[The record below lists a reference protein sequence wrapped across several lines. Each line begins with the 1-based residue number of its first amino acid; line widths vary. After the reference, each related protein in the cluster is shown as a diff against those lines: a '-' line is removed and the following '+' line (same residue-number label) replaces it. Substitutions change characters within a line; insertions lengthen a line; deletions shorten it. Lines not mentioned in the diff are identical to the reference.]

1 MITEV
6 GPAGEILEPK
16 ELRGNAI
23 GALVRDKLNPA
34 IPNWKEV
41 PEKKKDE
48 LWDKQLKLNFRVPE
62 GKQELVKK
70 CFQDLGRVISM
81 LEVRAQ

>member
-6 GPAGEILEPK
+6 RPVGEILEPK
-16 ELRGNAI
+16 KFRGRFRNTI

-41 PEKKKDE
+41 PEKKKDK
-48 LWDKQLKLNFRVPE
+48 LWDKQLKLNFRFP
-62 GKQELVKK
+62 G
-70 CFQDLGRVISM
+70 G
-81 LEVRAQ
+81 